1 MFVGLIKLNLTI
13 NLQISSLKD
22 KRRIV
27 KGIKDKL
34 RNSFNISI
42 SEIDQLD
49 KYYQAGLGISLVSNE
64 KKTINTVIGRILNT
78 MENMSSVTIENIETE
93 IL

>member
-1 MFVGLIKLNLTI
+1 MFVGLIKLDLTI
-13 NLQISSLKD
+13 NSQISSLKD
-22 KRRIV
+22 KSRIV

-42 SEIDQLD
+42 SEIDMLE
-49 KYYQAGLGISLVSNE
+49 KYYQAGLGISLVSNDR
-64 KKTINTVIGRILNT
+64 KAINKVIGRILNT
-78 MENMSSVTIENIETE
+78 MENMSSVTIKNIETE